1 MFGVLDKESTK
12 VKKDT
17 WDEEWDDDWDEEEEE
32 VDEEKEEERELVGRE
47 KDSRKT
53 TSEATVAT
61 AAANESQNSNND
73 VNRNHLQANTDTD
86 YHVHIG
92 GISLTRTD
100 MILISIAGALLCLG
114 LGFLAGRF
122 LRLGR
127 SGKQTFVPDASREVL
142 LPV

>member
-1 MFGVLDKESTK
+1 MFGVLDKESE

-32 VDEEKEEERELVGRE
+32 EVDEEEEEKELVGRE

-61 AAANESQNSNND
+61 AAANESQNLNND
-73 VNRNHLQANTDTD
+73 VSRNHLQVNTETD

-92 GISLTRTD
+92 GISLSRAH